1 MATIGKLK
9 LVRDGQGLYLAGYVR
24 TLEINLQIKC
34 YPITDA
40 TSEKSPAYRI
50 FAIGRDGAEVEL
62 GAAWKKTMTNPDKFG
77 EEFLSLT
84 IDDPSLPQ
92 SLNVAA
98 FKEPDGETWLITFR
112 RRQAKSA

>member
-1 MATIGKLK
+1 MSTIGKLK
-9 LVRDGQGLYLAGYVR
+9 ATRDAQGDLLIGYVR
-24 TLEINLQIKC
+24 TLEINLQLKL

-40 TSEKSPAYRI
+40 QSAKSPAYRI
-50 FAIGRDGAEVEL
+50 FAIGRDGTEVEI

-112 RRQAKSA
+112 RRQAK

>member
-9 LVRDGQGLYLAGYVR
+9 AVRDGQGSFLVGQLR
-24 TLEINLQIKC
+24 TLEITLNLKL
-34 YPITDA
+34 YPITA
-40 TSEKSPAYRI
+40 AQSAKSPAYRI
-50 FAIGRDGAEVEL
+50 FAIGRDNAEVEI

-112 RRQAKSA
+112 RRQAK

>member
-1 MATIGKLK
+1 MSTVGKLK
-9 LVRDGQGLYLAGYVR
+9 PVRDGQGYHLIGYIR
-24 TLEINLQIKC
+24 TLEINLQVKL

-40 TSEKSPAYRI
+40 ASEKSPAYRI
-50 FAIGRDGAEVEL
+50 YAIGRDGAEVEV
-62 GAAWKKTMTNPDKFG
+62 GAAWKKTMSNPEKFG

-112 RRQAKSA
+112 RRQAK